1 MSLFFV
7 IQVRYECM
15 VVNSGITFIALAGWL
30 YKMYMGLMA
39 VFCTNSVNIL
49 AGVNGLE
56 VGQTVIIA
64 CAVCS
69 LNQLLYDWS
78 CLSWLESLHQT

>member
-1 MSLFFV
+1 
-7 IQVRYECM
+7 M

>member
-78 CLSWLESLHQT
+78 CLSCLESLH

>member
-15 VVNSGITFIALAGWL
+15 VVNSGIIFIALAGWL

-78 CLSWLESLHQT
+78 CLSCLESLH

>member
-1 MSLFFV
+1 MSLLFV
-7 IQVRYECM
+7 IQVRYDCT
-15 VVNSGITFIALAGWL
+15 VVNSGITCIALAGWL

-69 LNQLLYDWS
+69 LNQLLCNRSCWS
-78 CLSWLESLHQT
+78 CLESLHQS